1 MQIGDHPPMEIP
13 PELSGLPGMKFQNP
27 DPKKLVGRETIQVP
41 AGTFSTRHFREIW
54 EESTVDAWLSDEV
67 PPLGVIRTVITPTPG
82 TPGPGGKPM
91 PKVTQEL
98 MARGQG
104 ARPTITRPA
113 VPFVPRPE
121 RKR

>member
-1 MQIGDHPPMEIP
+1 
-13 PELSGLPGMKFQNP
+13 
-27 DPKKLVGRETIQVP
+27 VP
-41 AGTFSTRHFREIW
+41 AGTFSTKHFREIW

-67 PPLGVIRTVITPTPG
+67 PPLGLVRTTITPTPG
-82 TPGPGGKPM
+82 TTGPGGKPM
-91 PKVTQEL
+91 PRVTSEL
-98 MARGQG
+98 AAYGKG